1 MFNYLKS
8 TFIVVLLLGSLSI
21 VPSVQADWKGTLGEL
36 WQDTKAKAVDLK
48 QGLKETFNPKT
59 PVEVGIAYGTE
70 KKEWLEWAMNEFAK
84 TPEGQKI
91 KINLIPIGSVEG
103 AEAILKQD
111 DAAKR
116 IHVWSPASSVVQELL
131 VGPWQKEHGKDPI
144 LSDAPLVLTPMVIVM
159 WKDRYDAF
167 VKKYTTV
174 NFKTIAQALNE
185 QTGWKAIAEK
195 PEWGVFNF
203 GHTKP
208 THSNSGLLTLV
219 LMGYDYFDLFRD
231 LRIENVMDEGFLTW
245 LKAAEDNMSHEEEST
260 GKLMK
265 DMLTRGPSEFSGIM
279 VYENLALSNL
289 ATAEGRWGKI
299 QIVYP
304 TRSAW
309 NDNPFYILDVPWNT
323 PEHQTAAKLFQQF
336 LLSKEV
342 QRQARDVYFFRPA
355 NLDLPIMDGNTAF
368 DKLKEVVKIDVTAI
382 KRPKAEVLTQLI
394 QVWKKTQ

>member
-8 TFIVVLLLGSLSI
+8 IFILTLLLGLISMAS
-21 VPSVQADWKGTLGEL
+21 PAQADWKSTLGEL
-36 WQDTKAKAVDLK
+36 WQDTKAKTVDLK
-48 QGLKETFNPKT
+48 EGLKEVFNPT
-59 PVEVGIAYGTE
+59 APVEVGIAYGTE
-70 KKEWLEWAMNEFAK
+70 KKEWLEWATKEFVK

-103 AEAILKQD
+103 AETILKQD
-111 DAAKR
+111 EVAKK

-131 VGPWQKEHGKDPI
+131 VEPWQKEYGKDPI

-167 VKKYTTV
+167 MQKYTAV
-174 NFKTIAQALNE
+174 NFKTLSEALNE
-185 QTGWKAIAEK
+185 QTGWKAIAAK

-231 LRIENVMDEGFLTW
+231 LKIENIMDEGFLTW
-245 LKAAEDNMSHEEEST
+245 LKTTESNMSHEEEST

-265 DMLTRGPSEFSGIM
+265 DMLTRGPAEFSGIM
-279 VYENLALSNL
+279 VYENLALTNL

-304 TRSAW
+304 TRSVW
-309 NDNPFYILDVPWNT
+309 NDNPFYILDVPWST
-323 PEHQTAAKLFQQF
+323 SDHRTAAKLFQNF
-336 LLSKEV
+336 LLSREA
-342 QRQARDVYFFRPA
+342 QRVARDVYLFRPA
-355 NLDLPIMDGNTAF
+355 NLDIPIMDGNTAF
-368 DKLKEVVKIDVTAI
+368 DKLKDIVKIDVTAI
-382 KRPKAEVLTQLI
+382 KRPKAEVLNQLL
-394 QVWKKTQ
+394 QVWKKMQ